1 MCMHCYVRK
10 IVWCINI
17 HDSKADSR
25 GSGRRQS
32 HASRSLDSNTLDVP
46 IVPRLPDRCIPMSS
60 CIFLLRAGKG
70 TGRLCLESGLASESG
85 SALLGAVDYWRE
97 RDSGLYGHASLPL
110 LTPDRGIAVDRL
122 FSLLFEPLS
131 NSLANTLSWVGLG
144 CRGQKRSAKHGISL
158 ESRRRMRLQLLRKCC
173 YSSAVFVTVS
183 VSLPMDRRCRKLRLA
198 ELGVDEQILGLM
210 SQFLSLS
217 WITIDLL
224 AIPW

>member
-1 MCMHCYVRK
+1 
-10 IVWCINI
+10 
-17 HDSKADSR
+17 
-25 GSGRRQS
+25 
-32 HASRSLDSNTLDVP
+32 
-46 IVPRLPDRCIPMSS
+46 
-60 CIFLLRAGKG
+60 
-70 TGRLCLESGLASESG
+70 
-85 SALLGAVDYWRE
+85 
-97 RDSGLYGHASLPL
+97 
-110 LTPDRGIAVDRL
+110 VDRL

-158 ESRRRMRLQLLRKCC
+158 ESRRRRRLQLLRKCC

-210 SQFLSLS
+210 SQFLSVS